1 MENLQAAIDALCTA
15 SEHDL
20 QALLAENGQTRIQQ
34 AIQRLQKVIPNTT
47 VNPSKTLSNQ
57 LDQKHGDIQKF
68 FTQLPKDAVGTPPE
82 NGVDFRLMDIWMV
95 EGKRT
100 KTLRDQFRRF
110 LAERSL
116 ALQFD
121 QFNPGK
127 LEFMIENRSFDLPKG
142 RHASSRSFAR
152 HLSIQ
157 HVEVVLQAVHV
168 GLRYL
173 LLERTCGS
181 AISWVLGFFRKE
193 VKRMKFSSVQEAVSC
208 YEGFEELG
216 EDFREWMQEVLEL
229 YDSQRQRTPRTQ
241 DGIEQAWKRQKTS
254 KDSKFNRSGNLHVS
268 NHTASN
274 YVRVRDCCFVH
285 FGA

>member
-1 MENLQAAIDALCTA
+1 MRFQFLFVVSCIDCTA
-15 SEHDL
+15 ILSTGLIGRWSESWSRSRSTS
-20 QALLAENGQTRIQQ
+20 LLTILSTR
-34 AIQRLQKVIPNTT
+34 PT
-47 VNPSKTLSNQ
+47 VTRHRS
-57 LDQKHGDIQKF
+57 
-68 FTQLPKDAVGTPPE
+68 
-82 NGVDFRLMDIWMV
+82 MV
-95 EGKRT
+95 VC
-100 KTLRDQFRRF
+100 RDQFRRF

-127 LEFMIENRSFDLPKG
+127 LESMIENRPFDLPKG

-193 VKRMKFSSVQEAVSC
+193 VRCMKFSTVQEAVSC
-208 YEGFEELG
+208 YEGFEELDEG
-216 EDFREWMQEVLEL
+216 SRRWMQEVLEL
-229 YDSQRQRTPRTQ
+229 YDFQRQRTPQTQ
-241 DGIEQAWKRQKTS
+241 DGIEQARKRQKTS
-254 KDSKFNRSGNLHVS
+254 KDSKFNQSGNLYVS

-274 YVRVRDCCFVH
+274 YVRMRDCRFVH

>member
-1 MENLQAAIDALCTA
+1 MENLQAAIDTLRTA

-20 QALLAENGQTRIQQ
+20 QALLAEHGQTRIQQ
-34 AIQRLQKVIPNTT
+34 AIQQLQKVIPKST
-47 VNPSKTLSNQ
+47 VDPSKGLSNQ
-57 LDQKHGDIQKF
+57 LDQKHGDIHKF
-68 FTQLPKDAVGTPPE
+68 FTQSPKDAVGTPPE
-82 NGVDFRLMDIWMV
+82 NEIDFRLMDIWMV

-100 KTLRDQFRRF
+100 KSLQDQFRRF

-127 LEFMIENRSFDLPKG
+127 LQFMIKNHTFDVPKG

-173 LLERTCGS
+173 VLENTCGS
-181 AISWVLGFFRKE
+181 AISWILGFFRKE
-193 VKRMKFSSVQEAVSC
+193 VKCMKFSSVREAISC
-208 YEGFEELG
+208 YVGFEER
-216 EDFREWMQEVLEL
+216 EDFYEWMQEVLEL
-229 YDSQRQRTPRTQ
+229 YDSQNQRTPR
-241 DGIEQAWKRQKTS
+241 KRQKTS
-254 KDSKFNRSGNLHVS
+254 KDSKSNPSENLHIS

-274 YVRVRDCCFVH
+274 YVRTRDCRFV
-285 FGA
+285 